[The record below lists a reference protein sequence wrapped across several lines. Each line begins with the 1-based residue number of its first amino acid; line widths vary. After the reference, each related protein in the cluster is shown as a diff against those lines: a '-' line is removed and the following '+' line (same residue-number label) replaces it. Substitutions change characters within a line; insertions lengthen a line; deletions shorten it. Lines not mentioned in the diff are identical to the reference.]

1 MSTSTI
7 AQSPIKNHM
16 TKNPK
21 TVHCHESIEKAAAM
35 MREHSFRHL
44 PVMQGAKLVGLLSLH
59 DINRVESIQQIDAS
73 KITVAEAMT
82 PEPYVCGPED
92 ELRDVATRM
101 ARDHIGSAIVQEK
114 GDVLGIFT
122 AQDAL
127 RCLITAR

>member
-1 MSTSTI
+1 MSAFSI

-21 TVHCHESIEKAAAM
+21 TLHCHESLEKAASM

-44 PVMQGAKLVGLLSLH
+44 PVLQGQRLVGLLSLH
-59 DINRVESIQQIDAS
+59 DITRVEAIQQVDAS
-73 KITVAEAMT
+73 RITVAEAMT
-82 PEPYVCGPED
+82 PEPFVCGPNE

-101 ARDHIGSAIVQEK
+101 VHHHIGSAIVQEN
-114 GDVLGIFT
+114 GEILGIFT

-127 RCLITAR
+127 RCLITA